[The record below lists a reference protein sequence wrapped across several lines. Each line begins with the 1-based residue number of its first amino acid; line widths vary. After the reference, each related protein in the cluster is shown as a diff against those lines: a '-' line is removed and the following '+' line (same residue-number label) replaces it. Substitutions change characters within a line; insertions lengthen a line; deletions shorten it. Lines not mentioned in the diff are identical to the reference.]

1 MTNGGLNTLWS
12 HWAQFIITSQV
23 GRLVSVFSVYS
34 FTKAPSYFWVLSV
47 DLRNVLCQL
56 CPRFKTRWIIH
67 TIFIF
72 NICNN
77 LSSRHEETLTITRV
91 PDCLNV
97 LNVTYQCL
105 RPRILLTISIFQ
117 NVRMMRFMHRHLG
130 RLWILRVGISSCFS
144 EAFETNMWAMLW
156 ERGGER
162 RRAIS
167 KNYRESNKRSFP
179 NSSDDFY
186 FCMFERVLEKRDDK
200 QKYFCFQKQ
209 FFTFCILAFQFINFQ
224 NEYNHWFM
232 IMMLSWCVI
241 LYFDLCKHFL
251 ELSHEP
257 DGSHLQFSGLNV
269 TMIPR

>member
-1 MTNGGLNTLWS
+1 M
-12 HWAQFIITSQV
+12 
-23 GRLVSVFSVYS
+23 
-34 FTKAPSYFWVLSV
+34 

-91 PDCLNV
+91 PPDCPDV

-105 RPRILLTISIFQ
+105 SPVSSWQ
-117 NVRMMRFMHRHLG
+117 SQSSRMSGWCDLCIE
-130 RLWILRVGISSCFS
+130 LWILCVGISSCFS
-144 EAFETNMWAMLW
+144 EAFETKMWAMLW

-186 FCMFERVLEKRDDK
+186 FCMFERVLEKRYDK
-200 QKYFCFQKQ
+200 QKYFCVQKQ

-232 IMMLSWCVI
+232 MIMMLSWCVI

-251 ELSHEP
+251 ELSHDP
-257 DGSHLQFSGLNV
+257 DGSHLQFSVLNV
-269 TMIPR
+269 TMISLDWVLAGWSL

>member
-1 MTNGGLNTLWS
+1 MGAKYTPVPLGSVHHYESSLC
-12 HWAQFIITSQV
+12 
-23 GRLVSVFSVYS
+23 RLVSVFSVYP

-67 TIFIF
+67 TIF

-77 LSSRHEETLTITRV
+77 LSSRHEETLTITHV
-91 PDCLNV
+91 PDCLDV
-97 LNVTYQCL
+97 LNATYQCL
-105 RPRILLTISIFQ
+105 RLRILLTISIFQ

-200 QKYFCFQKQ
+200 QKYFCVSKRLLHSCLSIYKVSEWIQSLIHDHDVVLM
-209 FFTFCILAFQFINFQ
+209 CNFVL
-224 NEYNHWFM
+224 WS
-232 IMMLSWCVI
+232 L
-241 LYFDLCKHFL
+241 
-251 ELSHEP
+251 
-257 DGSHLQFSGLNV
+257 
-269 TMIPR
+269 

>member
-1 MTNGGLNTLWS
+1 M
-12 HWAQFIITSQV
+12 
-23 GRLVSVFSVYS
+23 YS
-34 FTKAPSYFWVLSV
+34 FTKYFNILKAPSYFWVLSV

-91 PDCLNV
+91 PDCPDV

-130 RLWILRVGISSCFS
+130 RLWILCVGISSCFS

-200 QKYFCFQKQ
+200 QKYFYVSKRLLHS
-209 FFTFCILAFQFINFQ
+209 CISIYKLSEWIQSPIHDHDVVLMCNFVL
-224 NEYNHWFM
+224 WS
-232 IMMLSWCVI
+232 L
-241 LYFDLCKHFL
+241 
-251 ELSHEP
+251 
-257 DGSHLQFSGLNV
+257 
-269 TMIPR
+269 

>member
-1 MTNGGLNTLWS
+1 M
-12 HWAQFIITSQV
+12 
-23 GRLVSVFSVYS
+23 YS

-91 PDCLNV
+91 PPDCPDV

-105 RPRILLTISIFQ
+105 SPVSSWQ
-117 NVRMMRFMHRHLG
+117 SQSSRMSGWCDLCIE
-130 RLWILRVGISSCFS
+130 LWILCVGISSCFS
-144 EAFETNMWAMLW
+144 EAFETKMWAMLW

-186 FCMFERVLEKRDDK
+186 FCMFERVLEKRYDK
-200 QKYFCFQKQ
+200 QKYFCVQKQ
-209 FFTFCILAFQFINFQ
+209 FFNILHSCISIYKLSEWIQSLIHDDHDVVLMCNFVL
-224 NEYNHWFM
+224 WS
-232 IMMLSWCVI
+232 L
-241 LYFDLCKHFL
+241 
-251 ELSHEP
+251 
-257 DGSHLQFSGLNV
+257 
-269 TMIPR
+269 